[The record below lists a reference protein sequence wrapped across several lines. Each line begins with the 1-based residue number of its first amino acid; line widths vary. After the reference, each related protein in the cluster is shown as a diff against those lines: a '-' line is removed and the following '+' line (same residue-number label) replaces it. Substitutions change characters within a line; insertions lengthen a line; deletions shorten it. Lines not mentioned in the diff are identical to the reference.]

1 MYTRKITIPERDTFS
16 PLKTFDCGQC
26 FRFEEKGDFVEGV
39 VGHSLIRVPAAE
51 VRGEIEYHISCDTDR
66 DLFFDPDHSY
76 EEMCDDFVRALRLSP
91 VLDVEDCLKN
101 GRGIR
106 ILKQDFFETLIS
118 FIISQN
124 NNIPRIKKNIRTISE
139 RFGERFEAEGGEYFA
154 FPTAEALLFAGE
166 TGLDECRLG
175 FRTKYILDAAEKVA
189 SGELCEKE
197 LSLLPTPLLDE
208 KLQSVKGVGNKVS
221 ACVMLFG
228 LGRLDTV
235 PVDVW
240 MKKVFDKYF
249 GAPADLGVYGGVAQ
263 QYLFYHERFVV
274 GKE

>member
-1 MYTRKITIPERDTFS
+1 MYTRKIAIPERDTFS

-39 VGHSLIRVPAAE
+39 VGSSLIRVPKTE
-51 VRGEIEYHISCDTDR
+51 VTGEIEYFISDDTNR

-76 EEMCDDFVRALRLSP
+76 EEMCDDFVKPLRRSG
-91 VLDVEDCLKN
+91 VLDVERCLES

-124 NNIPRIKKNIRTISE
+124 NNIPRIKKNINSICS
-139 RFGERFEAEGGEYFA
+139 RFGESFEVNGEVYYS
-154 FPTAEALLFAGE
+154 FPTPEALLWAGDA
-166 TGLDECRLG
+166 GLNECRLG
-175 FRTKYILDAAEKVA
+175 FRTKYILDAAKKVA
-189 SGELCEKE
+189 SGEVAE
-197 LSLLPTPLLDE
+197 LALGTLATPSLDE
-208 KLQSVKGVGNKVS
+208 KLQTIKGVGAKVS

-249 GAPADLGVYGGVAQ
+249 GQRTDLGVYGGVAQ